1 MLILSLLA
9 CRIEV
14 GNQAQTQ
21 GPSEGPVELWVYTS
35 MYQSVLDELDPM
47 LAEELPGVQVKWF
60 QSGSEKVAQR
70 LEAEWAA
77 GGSDA
82 CVLMT
87 SDPFWYQ
94 ALSERGALRPYV
106 SPQALALD
114 RQWVNPRGFLNIALV
129 PLGHR
134 VGKRIGNHSENR
146 GEKKQQGHADKQ
158 AFLSYKRLHIYTH

>member
-60 QSGSEKVAQR
+60 QSGSEK
-70 LEAEWAA
+70 AA
-77 GGSDA
+77 RRSCICRTRGIAWCIG
-82 CVLMT
+82 VVIT
-87 SDPFWYQ
+87 R
-94 ALSERGALRPYV
+94 RGAF
-106 SPQALALD
+106 
-114 RQWVNPRGFLNIALV
+114 G
-129 PLGHR
+129 
-134 VGKRIGNHSENR
+134 
-146 GEKKQQGHADKQ
+146 
-158 AFLSYKRLHIYTH
+158 